1 MTIIVTNQEELDA
14 AVESCAKDIVIDS
27 PPDVWLEL
35 RGSSHFEVRGHSRVA
50 SYGYSRIKAYGHSHV
65 VAWELTY
72 VEAYEYSHIEA
83 WEYSHVEA
91 WGHSCV
97 EAYDSSNVVAWEYS
111 RVEAWDWTRV
121 DALEWSI
128 VYAWG
133 DSCVN
138 ASPDVIVY
146 VHCARATVTGGTIID
161 AANIDLS
168 DPAVWVAYRGIA
180 TKGGVAV
187 VYKSVSQE
195 LIAGQGLIPTT
206 YTIGSTVEATD
217 WDPTPKCGG
226 GLHFSPTP
234 SQAFSYHQ
242 GDSEPRFLA
251 CEVDVASLVPLD
263 DKCKAPRCRVLHEV
277 DQSGDPVVA
286 ALDTERETTP

>member
-1 MTIIVTNQEELDA
+1 MITVVTTQKELDA
-14 AVESCAKDIVIDS
+14 AIESGAQGIVIDS
-27 PPDVWLEL
+27 PPTVWLEL
-35 RGSSHFEVRGHSRVA
+35 RGSSRVQA
-50 SYGYSRIKAYGHSHV
+50 RGYSRV
-65 VAWELTY
+65 VAWELSY
-72 VEAYEYSHIEA
+72 VEAWEYSRVEA

-91 WGHSCV
+91 RGHSCV

-146 VHCARATVTGGTIID
+146 VHCARATVTSGTIID

-277 DQSGDPVVA
+277 DRFGDPVA
-286 ALDTERETTP
+286 GALDEDEQETTP